1 MNLQHRVIIFVFLA
15 FVLGG
20 CGSGTSSTPGL
31 AVGPRLKATN
41 NPQVAQYTITPSAD
55 AAVAVQFGTDTNYGL
70 TTSSQATP
78 AGGGAVNILV
88 AGMRAFTTYH
98 MRAVV
103 NFTDGTQTL
112 DSDQVFTTGGLSA
125 NQYPAFTITR
135 PSGLTPQPGIELLN
149 LVGAQ
154 PNVVAVDL
162 SGNVIWFYTFA
173 ATAGDI
179 VQPVKL
185 LPNGHFLVQISPTSS
200 AVINS
205 GPPPPGTVIAL
216 REIDLAGNTIRE
228 ISLDTL
234 NTRLAAAG
242 FNIVGG
248 TLHHD
253 VLALPNGHW
262 IVLTNTIKQFP
273 QFATPNVLG
282 DVLVD
287 LDANMQPVWVWST
300 FDHLDVNRQPLLF
313 PDWTHANALVYS
325 PDDGNL
331 LLSMRHQHWIIKINY
346 ANGSGA
352 GDVLWRLG
360 NGGDFVLQGG
370 TDPSDWFYAQHGP
383 AFTSTQ
389 TTGNFSMVLF
399 DNGNSRKFPSADPC
413 TISPTP
419 ACQYSTVPIFQIDEV
434 NKTANIV
441 FHNAP
446 IAFSFFGGNAQPLAN
461 GNIEYDE
468 CATAASPPTTDIFE
482 VVQEPNPR
490 VVWHLD
496 IDGKFAYRA
505 FRMPSLYP
513 GVQW

>member
-1 MNLQHRVIIFVFLA
+1 MNIQNRFGIFVFLA

-20 CGSGTSSTPGL
+20 CSSGTSSTPGI
-31 AVGPRLKATN
+31 AGTPNVAATK
-41 NPQVAQYTITPSAD
+41 NPQVALYTISPSAD
-55 AAVAVQFGTDTNYGL
+55 ATVVIQFGTDTNYGL
-70 TTSSQATP
+70 TTSPQATP
-78 AGGGAVNILV
+78 PGGGTASVLV

-103 NFTDGTQTL
+103 NFSEGTQSF
-112 DSDQVFTTGGLSA
+112 DSDQMFTTGGLSA
-125 NQYPAFTITR
+125 NQFPAFTITK
-135 PSGLTPQPGIELLN
+135 PSGLTPQPGIEMLD

-162 SGNVIWFYTFA
+162 SGNAIWFYTFTGTA
-173 ATAGDI
+173 ADI

-205 GPPPPGTVIAL
+205 GPPPAGTVIAV

-234 NTRLAAAG
+234 NSRLAAAG

-262 IVLTNTIKQFP
+262 IVLTNTTKIVG
-273 QFATPNVLG
+273 TTNVLG
-282 DVLVD
+282 DVIVD
-287 LDANMQPVWVWST
+287 LDTNLQPVWVWSS
-300 FDHLDVNRQPLLF
+300 FDHLDVNRQPMGF

-331 LLSMRHQHWIIKINY
+331 LLSMRHQHWIIKIDY

-360 NGGDFVLQGG
+360 TGGDFTLQGG

-383 AFTSTQ
+383 AFTSTL
-389 TTGNFSMVLF
+389 TAGNFSMVVF
-399 DNGNSRKFPSADPC
+399 DNGNNRIFAPTDPC

-419 ACQYSTVPIFQIDEV
+419 ACQFSTVPILQIDEV

-441 FHNAP
+441 FHDAP
-446 IAFSFFGGNAQPLAN
+446 IPFSLFGGNSQPLTN
-461 GNIEYDE
+461 GNVEFDE
-468 CATAASPPTTDIFE
+468 CDTGSSPPIADVLE
-482 VVQEPNPR
+482 VVQELNPR
-490 VVWHLD
+490 VVWRLN
-496 IDGKFAYRA
+496 ISGKFAYRA
-505 FRMPSLYP
+505 FRLPSLYP

>member
-1 MNLQHRVIIFVFLA
+1 MNMRHRFGIFVLLT

-20 CGSGTSSTPGL
+20 CSSGTSSTPGISL
-31 AVGPRLKATN
+31 SANVSATN
-41 NPQVAQYTITPSAD
+41 NPQVASYTVTPPAD
-55 AAVAVQFGTDTNYGL
+55 ATVVVQFGLDTNYGL
-70 TTSSQATP
+70 TTSPQPTP
-78 AGGGAVNILV
+78 PGGGMVTVLV

-103 NFTDGTQTL
+103 NFSEGTQSF

-125 NQYPAFTITR
+125 NQFPAFTITK
-135 PSGLTPQPGIELLN
+135 PSGLTPQPGIELLD

-162 SGNVIWFYTFA
+162 SGNVIWFYTFTGTA
-173 ATAGDI
+173 ADI

-205 GPPPPGTVIAL
+205 GPPPTGTVIAV

-234 NTRLAAAG
+234 NSRLIAAG
-242 FNIVGG
+242 FNNIVGG

-262 IVLTNTIKQFP
+262 IVLTNTTKLIG
-273 QFATPNVLG
+273 TTNVLG
-282 DVLVD
+282 DVIVD
-287 LDANMQPVWVWST
+287 LDTNLQPVWVWST
-300 FDHLDVNRQPLLF
+300 FDHLDVNRRPMAF

-331 LLSMRHQHWIIKINY
+331 LLSMRHQHWIIKIDY

-360 NGGDFVLQGG
+360 TGGDFTLQGG

-383 AFTSTQ
+383 AFT
-389 TTGNFSMVLF
+389 TTVTAGNFSMVVF
-399 DNGNSRKFPSADPC
+399 DNGNNRKFPPTDPC
-413 TISPTP
+413 TTSPTP
-419 ACQYSTVPIFQIDEV
+419 ACQFSTVPIFQIDEV

-441 FHNAP
+441 FHDAP
-446 IAFSFFGGNAQPLAN
+446 IPFSLFGGNSQPLTN
-461 GNIEYDE
+461 GNVEFDE
-468 CATAASPPTTDIFE
+468 CDTGSSPPSADVLE
-482 VVQEPNPR
+482 VVQELNPR
-490 VVWHLD
+490 VVWHLH
-496 IDGKFAYRA
+496 IGGKFAYRA
-505 FRMPSLYP
+505 FRLPSLYP

>member
-1 MNLQHRVIIFVFLA
+1 MNIQHRVGIFVFLT

-20 CGSGTSSTPGL
+20 CSSGRSSTPEIAGTPNV
-31 AVGPRLKATN
+31 AATK
-41 NPQVAQYTITPSAD
+41 NPQVARYTISPSAD
-55 AAVAVQFGTDTNYGL
+55 ATVVVQFGTDTNYGL
-70 TTSSQATP
+70 TTSPQATP
-78 AGGGAVNILV
+78 PGGGTVNILV

-103 NFTDGTQTL
+103 NFSEGTQSF
-112 DSDQVFTTGGLSA
+112 DDDQVFNTGGLSA
-125 NQYPAFTITR
+125 NQFPALIVER
-135 PSGLTPQPGIELLN
+135 PSGLTPQPGIEMLD

-173 ATAGDI
+173 GTAADI

-205 GPPPPGTVIAL
+205 GPPPAGTVIAL
-216 REIDLAGNTIRE
+216 REIDLAGNTVRE
-228 ISLDTL
+228 ISLATL
-234 NTRLAAAG
+234 NSRLATAG

-253 VLALPNGHW
+253 FLPLPNGHW
-262 IVLTNTIKQFP
+262 IVLTNTTKLVG
-273 QFATPNVLG
+273 TTNVLG
-282 DVLVD
+282 DVIVD
-287 LDANMQPVWVWST
+287 LDTNLQPVWVWST
-300 FDHLDVNRQPLLF
+300 FDHLDVNRHPMNF

-331 LLSMRHQHWIIKINY
+331 LLSMRHQHWIIKIDY

-360 NGGDFVLQGG
+360 TGGDFTLQGG
-370 TDPSDWFYAQHGP
+370 TDPTDWFYAQHGP
-383 AFTSTQ
+383 AFT
-389 TTGNFSMVLF
+389 TTVTAGNFSMVVF
-399 DNGNSRKFPSADPC
+399 DNGNNREFPPADPC

-419 ACQYSTVPIFQIDEV
+419 ACQFSAVPIYQIDEV
-434 NKTANIV
+434 NKTASII
-441 FHNAP
+441 FHDAP
-446 IAFSFFGGNAQPLAN
+446 IQFSLFGGNTQPLVNA
-461 GNIEYDE
+461 NIEFDE
-468 CATAASPPTTDIFE
+468 CDTDSSPPSADVFE
-482 VVQEPNPR
+482 VVQELNPR
-490 VVWHLD
+490 VVWHLS
-496 IDGKFAYRA
+496 INGKFAYRA
-505 FRMPSLYP
+505 FRLPSLYP